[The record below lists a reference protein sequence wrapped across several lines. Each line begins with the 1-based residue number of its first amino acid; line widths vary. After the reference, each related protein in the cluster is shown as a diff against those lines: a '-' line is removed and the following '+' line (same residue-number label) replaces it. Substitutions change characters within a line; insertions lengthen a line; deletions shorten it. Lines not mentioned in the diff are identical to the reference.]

1 MNRRWINARN
11 DGSARLNTV
20 PTHGDTTDSS
30 ISSRHNGNKSSDG
43 NIIRVDKG
51 RGN

>member
-20 PTHGDTTDSS
+20 PTHGDTTNSS
-30 ISSRHNGNKSSDG
+30 IGSRYNGNKSSDG
-43 NIIRVDKG
+43 NFIGVDKR
-51 RGN
+51 RGD